1 MIFPRSNAKTLDNI
15 RPRKQNRNPNVADR
29 RQVIGF
35 DTETDT
41 DGNIFL
47 VCDSNGD
54 FVDYPDISFGNLA
67 KFFLKYEGKWVFCYN
82 LGYDATCILKLLP
95 KEILDSYKL
104 DRKLKF
110 NYKEYEIHY
119 IPNKQ
124 LTIRKGNH
132 SVNFYD
138 IAQYFDRKPL
148 AEAYSKNIGK
158 TLDPEYLQMK
168 EKREDFSLSY
178 YLRHKKQMR
187 RYCIADCILTKD
199 LAEKWLDTFHE
210 VFSFYPRN
218 WVSSGY
224 LAEKVLINYEIY
236 IPRFNETDYAVQEL
250 ARKCFYGGRFELIK
264 KGFIG
269 KCYLYD
275 INSAYPFALTTVP
288 DILDGKWI
296 SGTEIHP
303 KAKLGFFHI
312 IADIDFSV
320 KICPFPFRKKNGTI
334 VYPFGKFETFVT
346 LEELKSVEG
355 DPRIKYTILESHQFI
370 PNKNCEYPFKKYIED
385 LYNRRMKLRD
395 EGNKQ
400 EQAIKIILNS
410 TYGKTAQTTNNQ
422 FGNLFNPIISASIT
436 GFARAQLYRFMKEHD
451 LENNIVAFATDSIA
465 TTKKI
470 PDLDSK
476 KLGEMKLDKEGNDVY
491 YLSNGYYRFNEKW
504 KNRGIGN
511 DPDEKNV
518 EIEHLGTE
526 IGKDGQLYIEVQ
538 TTQMQHLKSGII
550 RNLHKSIG
558 KIRKYKKKVYLNSD
572 RKRKWDKS
580 LEKIDDQTCDSIP
593 INMNME
599 GKMISKEH
607 EIDWYEEE
615 KYEPESDI

>member
-1 MIFPRSNAKTLDNI
+1 L
-15 RPRKQNRNPNVADR
+15 
-29 RQVIGF
+29 
-35 DTETDT
+35 TETDT

-54 FVDYPDISFGNLA
+54 FIDYPDISFDNLA
-67 KFFLKYEGKWVFCYN
+67 RFFQKYEGKWVFCYN

-138 IAQYFDRKPL
+138 IAQYFDRRPL
-148 AEAYSKNIGK
+148 AEAYSKSIGK

-187 RYCIADCILTKD
+187 RYCIADCILTKE

-210 VFSFYPRN
+210 VFLFYPRN

-224 LAEKVLINYEIY
+224 LAEKVLINYGIY
-236 IPRFNETDYAVQEL
+236 VPRFNETDYAVQEL
-250 ARKCFYGGRFELIK
+250 ARNCFYGGRFELIK

-275 INSAYPFALTTVP
+275 INSAYPFALTTIP

-296 SGTEIHP
+296 GGTRIHP

-312 IADIDFSV
+312 IVYIDFSA

-346 LEELKSVEG
+346 LEELKSVED
-355 DPRIKYTILESHQFI
+355 DPRIKYTILELHQFI

-395 EGNKQ
+395 EGNQQ

-476 KLGEMKLDKEGNDVY
+476 KLGEMKLDKEGDDVY
-491 YLSNGYYRFNEKW
+491 YLSNGYYRFNGKW

-550 RNLHKSIG
+550 RNLYKSIG

-580 LEKIDDQTCDSIP
+580 LERIDDQTCDSIP

-615 KYEPESDI
+615 RYEPESDL